1 MTTRDVSS
9 EADLPGAVPAGDG
22 ATQTGAL
29 SGPILRTWPAWISL
43 ALTLVLT
50 QVIPRLSLRT
60 TGGFVSLVL
69 GAPLGAVLLMV
80 WWIGFSRARGQDR
93 WWNPLVY
100 LVGGGLVW
108 RLLFPGLDGSFLMV
122 LGLPFVG
129 LVWLLALLFVGRR
142 LDGARRWWVTGAIAA
157 AWGVVSLVRVEG
169 TDGQINPRLGWRF
182 LPTAEER
189 LIQAENQARPA
200 AVAPAAEAAE
210 PLVAQ
215 SGDWPGFRG
224 PHRDG
229 RNETDVIATDWQ
241 AQPPREVWRRPV
253 GPGWGSC
260 IVVDGLLF
268 TQEQRGED
276 ELLSCRDAQTGA
288 ELWRQS
294 TPTRFYE
301 AISGP
306 GPRATPTFDAGRLYV
321 QGATGWLTCCD
332 ARTGRVIWSI
342 DLKTHQGEVPTWGY
356 AGSPLVVDDLVV
368 VYVGAPQHRGTAAF
382 DRETGE
388 LRWAAGD
395 AIQSYSSVQ
404 VATLA
409 GQRQLLLLGGQ
420 GLESLDPAQGT
431 RLWSFDWE
439 LEGINRDVQPI
450 VLGDDVWISTG
461 LGSDM
466 GWKRLAVQSGS
477 AGWSV
482 QEQWFQKTLRPYH
495 NDCVVEGDYAYGF
508 DQNIFTCVRLSDGRR
523 MWRQGRYGS
532 GQVLLL
538 TRQKLLVVQA
548 ETGDVVLVRAT
559 PDRLEE
565 LGRISP
571 LAAKTWNH
579 PVVAHGRLY
588 VRNGEELV
596 CLDVSA
602 PAGSASAESA
612 ASEESTPSEPT
623 P

>member
-1 MTTRDVSS
+1 M
-9 EADLPGAVPAGDG
+9 PAGDG
-22 ATQTGAL
+22 ATQ
-29 SGPILRTWPAWISL
+29 SGTICAAILRTWPGWVSL

-69 GAPLGAVLLMV
+69 GAPLGAVLLLV

-100 LVGGGLVW
+100 LAGGILVW
-108 RLLFPGLDGSFLMV
+108 RWLFPGLDGSFLMV

-129 LVWLLALLFVGRR
+129 LVWLLALLLVGRR
-142 LDGARRWWVTGAIAA
+142 LDGSRRWWVTGAIAA

-189 LIQAENQARPA
+189 LIQSESQSRPA
-200 AVAPAAEAAE
+200 AVASEAAVEE
-210 PLVAQ
+210 PVVAQ
-215 SGDWPGFRG
+215 PGDWPGFRG
-224 PHRDG
+224 ANRDG
-229 RNETDVIATDWQ
+229 RNETDALSTDWQ
-241 AQPPREVWRRPV
+241 ARAPREVWRRPV

-276 ELLSCRDAQTGA
+276 ELVSCYDALTGA
-288 ELWRQS
+288 ELWRQA

-321 QGATGWLTCCD
+321 QGATGWLTCCE
-332 ARTGRVIWSI
+332 ARTGRVVWSV

-356 AGSPLVVDDLVV
+356 AGSPLVMDDVV
-368 VYVGAPQHRGTAAF
+368 VVFLGAPQQRGTAAF
-382 DRETGE
+382 DRQTGE
-388 LRWAAGD
+388 LRWAAGE

-420 GLESLDPAQGT
+420 GLESLDPAQGN
-431 RLWSFDWE
+431 RLWTFDWE

-461 LGSDM
+461 LGGEM
-466 GWKRLAVQSGS
+466 GWKRLAVEPGPK
-477 AGWSV
+477 GWSV
-482 QEQWFQKTLRPYH
+482 QERWFQKTLRPYH
-495 NDCVVEGDYAYGF
+495 NDCVVEGEYVYGF
-508 DQNIFTCVRLSDGRR
+508 DQNIFTCVRLSDGQR

-538 TRQKLLVVQA
+538 ARQKLLVVQA

-559 PDRLEE
+559 PERLEE

-596 CLDVSA
+596 CLDVSE
-602 PAGSASAESA
+602 PAGAEPTVSEA
-612 ASEESTPSEPT
+612 AVSEPAVSEPAVSEPAGESTP
-623 P
+623 

>member
-1 MTTRDVSS
+1 MTTRDGMTGEESQG
-9 EADLPGAVPAGDG
+9 ALPVGDG
-22 ATQTGAL
+22 ATHGQSPQTG
-29 SGPILRTWPAWISL
+29 ILRTWPGWVSL

-69 GAPLGAVLLMV
+69 GAPLGAVLLLV

-100 LVGGGLVW
+100 LVGGILVW
-108 RLLFPGLDGSFLMV
+108 RWLFPGLDGSFLMV

-129 LVWLLALLFVGRR
+129 LVWLLALLLAGRR
-142 LDGARRWWVTGAIAA
+142 LHGSRRWWVTGAIAA

-189 LIQAENQARPA
+189 LIQAESQSRPA
-200 AVAPAAEAAE
+200 AVASEAAVEE
-210 PLVAQ
+210 PVVAQ
-215 SGDWPGFRG
+215 PGDWPGFRG
-224 PHRDG
+224 ANRAG
-229 RNETDVIATDWQ
+229 RNETDAIAADWQ
-241 AQPPREVWRRPV
+241 ARPPRELWRRPV

-260 IVVDGLLF
+260 SVVDGLLF

-276 ELLSCRDAQTGA
+276 ELVSCYDALTGA
-288 ELWRQS
+288 ELWRQA

-332 ARTGRVIWSI
+332 ARTGRVVWSV

-356 AGSPLVVDDLVV
+356 AGSPLVMDELVV
-368 VYVGAPQHRGTAAF
+368 VFLGAPHQRGTAAF
-382 DRETGE
+382 DRQTGE
-388 LRWAAGD
+388 LRWAAGE

-420 GLESLDPAQGT
+420 GLESLDPAQGN
-431 RLWSFDWE
+431 RLWSFDWA

-461 LGSDM
+461 LGGEM
-466 GWKRLAVQSGS
+466 GWKRLTVQAGS
-477 AGWSV
+477 EGWSV

-495 NDCVVEGDYAYGF
+495 NDSVVDGDYAYGF
-508 DQNIFTCVRLSDGRR
+508 DQNIFTCVRLSDGQR

-538 TRQKLLVVQA
+538 ARQKLLIVQA
-548 ETGDVVLVRAT
+548 ETGDVVLVRAN

-565 LGRISP
+565 LGRMAP

-596 CLDVSA
+596 CLDVSEPGGA
-602 PAGSASAESA
+602 QAAE
-612 ASEESTPSEPT
+612 
-623 P
+623 